1 MSVDKKS
8 LEILL
13 SIGQIL
19 SKKNETWLPF
29 IKDEKSHN
37 FDALWVASLMYLIN
51 DKYISSI
58 DDENQ
63 NDFSEEVLELFDFIL
78 KMEWNIF
85 LKLEKHF
92 SF

>member
-37 FDALWVASLMYLIN
+37 FDALWVASLMYLIY

-78 KMEWNIF
+78 ENGMEHIF
-85 LKLEKHF
+85 KA
-92 SF
+92 

>member
-8 LEILL
+8 LEVLL

-19 SKKNETWLPF
+19 SKKNKTWLPF

-37 FDALWVASLMYLIN
+37 FDALWVASLMYLIY

-63 NDFSEEVLELFDFIL
+63 NNFSEEVLELFDFIL
-78 KMEWNIF
+78 ENGMEHIF
-85 LKLEKHF
+85 KA
-92 SF
+92 

>member
-8 LEILL
+8 LEVLL

-37 FDALWVASLMYLIN
+37 FDALWVASLMYIIY

-63 NDFSEEVLELFDFIL
+63 NEFSEEVLELFDFIL
-78 KMEWNIF
+78 ENGMEHIF
-85 LKLEKHF
+85 KA
-92 SF
+92 

>member
-8 LEILL
+8 LEVLL

-29 IKDEKSHN
+29 IKDEKSHD
-37 FDALWVASLMYLIN
+37 FDALWVASLMYLIY

-63 NDFSEEVLELFDFIL
+63 NEFSEEVLELFDFIL
-78 KMEWNIF
+78 ENGMEHIF
-85 LKLEKHF
+85 KA
-92 SF
+92 

>member
-1 MSVDKKS
+1 MSVDKNS
-8 LEILL
+8 LEVLL

-37 FDALWVASLMYLIN
+37 FDALWVASLMYLIY

-63 NDFSEEVLELFDFIL
+63 NNFSEEVLELFDFIL
-78 KMEWNIF
+78 ENGMEHIF
-85 LKLEKHF
+85 KA
-92 SF
+92 

>member
-8 LEILL
+8 LEVLL

-37 FDALWVASLMYLIN
+37 FDALWVASLMYLIY
-51 DKYISSI
+51 DKSWT
-58 DDENQ
+58 
-63 NDFSEEVLELFDFIL
+63 FR
-78 KMEWNIF
+78 
-85 LKLEKHF
+85 
-92 SF
+92 

>member
-1 MSVDKKS
+1 MNIPMSVDKKS
-8 LEILL
+8 LEVLL

-37 FDALWVASLMYLIN
+37 FDALWVASLMYLIY

-78 KMEWNIF
+78 ENGMEHIF
-85 LKLEKHF
+85 KA
-92 SF
+92 

>member
-8 LEILL
+8 LEVLL

-29 IKDEKSHN
+29 IKDEKSHD
-37 FDALWVASLMYLIN
+37 FDALWVASLMYLIY

-63 NDFSEEVLELFDFIL
+63 NEFSKEVLELFDFIL
-78 KMEWNIF
+78 ENGMEHIF
-85 LKLEKHF
+85 KA
-92 SF
+92 

>member
-1 MSVDKKS
+1 MSVDKNS
-8 LEILL
+8 LEVLL

-37 FDALWVASLMYLIN
+37 FDALWVASLMYLIY

-63 NDFSEEVLELFDFIL
+63 NEFSEEVLELFDFIL
-78 KMEWNIF
+78 ENGMEHIF
-85 LKLEKHF
+85 KA
-92 SF
+92 

>member
-8 LEILL
+8 LEVLL
-13 SIGQIL
+13 SIGQIF

-37 FDALWVASLMYLIN
+37 FDALWVASLMYLIY

-63 NDFSEEVLELFDFIL
+63 NEFSEEVLELFNFIIENGIEHTF
-78 KMEWNIF
+78 KA
-85 LKLEKHF
+85 
-92 SF
+92 

>member
-8 LEILL
+8 LEVLL

-37 FDALWVASLMYLIN
+37 FDALWVASLMYLIY

-78 KMEWNIF
+78 ENGMEHIF
-85 LKLEKHF
+85 KA
-92 SF
+92 

>member
-1 MSVDKKS
+1 MSVDKNS
-8 LEILL
+8 LEVLL

-37 FDALWVASLMYLIN
+37 FDALWVASLMYLIY

-78 KMEWNIF
+78 ENGMEHIF
-85 LKLEKHF
+85 KA
-92 SF
+92 

>member
-1 MSVDKKS
+1 MSVDKES
-8 LEILL
+8 LEVLL

-29 IKDEKSHN
+29 IKEEKSHN
-37 FDALWVASLMYLIN
+37 FDALLVASLMYLIY

-78 KMEWNIF
+78 ENGMEHIF
-85 LKLEKHF
+85 KA
-92 SF
+92 

>member
-8 LEILL
+8 LEVLL

-37 FDALWVASLMYLIN
+37 FDALWVASLMYLIY

-63 NDFSEEVLELFDFIL
+63 NEFSEEVLELFDFIL
-78 KMEWNIF
+78 ENGMEHIF
-85 LKLEKHF
+85 KA
-92 SF
+92 

>member
-8 LEILL
+8 LEVLL

-37 FDALWVASLMYLIN
+37 FDALWVASLMYLIY

-63 NDFSEEVLELFDFIL
+63 NEFSEDVLELFDFIL
-78 KMEWNIF
+78 ENGMEHIF
-85 LKLEKHF
+85 KA
-92 SF
+92 

>member
-1 MSVDKKS
+1 MSVDKES

-37 FDALWVASLMYLIN
+37 FDALWVASLMYLIY

-78 KMEWNIF
+78 ENGMEHIF
-85 LKLEKHF
+85 KA
-92 SF
+92 

>member
-1 MSVDKKS
+1 MSVDKES

-37 FDALWVASLMYLIN
+37 FDALWVASLMYLIY

-63 NDFSEEVLELFDFIL
+63 NNFSEEVLELFDFIL
-78 KMEWNIF
+78 ENGMEHIF
-85 LKLEKHF
+85 KA
-92 SF
+92 

>member
-8 LEILL
+8 LEVLL

-37 FDALWVASLMYLIN
+37 FDALWVASLMYLIY

-63 NDFSEEVLELFDFIL
+63 NNFSEEVLELFDFIL
-78 KMEWNIF
+78 ENGMEHIF
-85 LKLEKHF
+85 KA
-92 SF
+92 

>member
-8 LEILL
+8 LEVLL

-37 FDALWVASLMYLIN
+37 FDALWVASLMYLIY

-63 NDFSEEVLELFDFIL
+63 NDFSEEVLEFFDFIL
-78 KMEWNIF
+78 ENGMEHIF
-85 LKLEKHF
+85 KA
-92 SF
+92 

>member
-8 LEILL
+8 LEVLL

-29 IKDEKSHN
+29 IKDEKGHN
-37 FDALWVASLMYLIN
+37 FDALWVASLMYLIY

-63 NDFSEEVLELFDFIL
+63 NEFSEEVLELFDFIL
-78 KMEWNIF
+78 ENGMEHIF
-85 LKLEKHF
+85 KA
-92 SF
+92 